1 MFCKTYYL
9 DSNMKNL
16 LQLRQGGR
24 SWHSF
29 GEEEY
34 GHTSLRQHRI
44 CYFRDKCFF
53 ARNCKFA
60 SLLEYN
66 MQYNPCNS
74 ELLKNTVFFPP
85 KKLVLPELFQK
96 VRKWE
101 QILISGQ
108 NSVCQGIQF
117 SSRSKLFGE
126 DPSCQNRY
134 VGQLIKTKIRCSE
147 AKFCNGHHF

>member
-1 MFCKTYYL
+1 MMFCKTYNL
-9 DSNMKNL
+9 DSNMKTL

-24 SWHSF
+24 SWQPF
-29 GEEEY
+29 GEGEN
-34 GHTSLRQHRI
+34 GHTKFRQQRI
-44 CYFRDKCFF
+44 CYLRDKCFF

-108 NSVCQGIQF
+108 NSVCQGWKF
-117 SSRSKLFGE
+117 LSESKLFGRWHLC
-126 DPSCQNRY
+126 SRATSATLLGSSI
-134 VGQLIKTKIRCSE
+134 GQ
-147 AKFCNGHHF
+147 